1 MSKLFAWKDFAL
13 HCLSPE
19 GYELGTAWQVS
30 WLAEPLSAFPP
41 RRAVARGKDKRLFT
55 RLTVAGTA
63 TDLHR
68 IPF

>member
-1 MSKLFAWKDFAL
+1 MIWKNFAL

-19 GYELGTAWQVS
+19 SYELRNMLGRSPDLPNFYQPSHPKGQWQRE
-30 WLAEPLSAFPP
+30 WIEAF
-41 RRAVARGKDKRLFT
+41 F

>member
-1 MSKLFAWKDFAL
+1 MHFIAFHPKAMNQEKQLGRSPDLPNFYQPS
-13 HCLSPE
+13 HPE
-19 GYELGTAWQVS
+19 GQWQRE
-30 WLAEPLSAFPP
+30 WIEA
-41 RRAVARGKDKRLFT
+41 LF